1 MHSLS
6 RSEVTR
12 VLAWRCARRL
22 VVLPALSLLAHSYGA
37 PADTTAHNLAAA
49 ATTNELAMGEP
60 SLRCSPGPGIAAS
73 EPGRES
79 AARKTESWVSRID
92 HQIVELRQTLAH
104 VQRQLDE
111 IASARRELVDNVPI
125 DGHLPSAAREQGETL
140 AVAFPEPQPLSAPA
154 LALAEEAPRERSA
167 QASSHEAEK
176 ESSLPGQG
184 YSDKG
189 LYQGLA
195 AGASESRYG
204 RSLFSDSVKIGG
216 YGSFRYEAN
225 NIALGPQVGDLPR
238 LRRGHN
244 GFDFRRFVMT
254 LDAAP
259 FKRLRFYTEIEFER
273 LNEIEIERNAIP
285 ENLGRADR
293 VRRGTRF
300 IQEVEGTSGGAIAM
314 EQAWAQFDFSDNFGA
329 RFGVIL
335 PPLGRFNVLH
345 DDDYWD
351 LPRRPLVSRGGPVIP
366 TKSAWR
372 EVGGGIIFNKP
383 IGNGYLDGQFYVVNG
398 VQLDFTIEQVA
409 SLREG
414 RNLLELEP
422 ELSFSSG
429 AFDGSQSANAAAW
442 RLAIS
447 PSLGQEFAFSG
458 YHGRYTPD
466 YLVEHGQINAIAFD
480 GKATMG
486 RFEVEGEYVY
496 THFGRFRDVLGDI
509 GLQMVDAVAKTS
521 SSETA
526 DLESELEGGFKG
538 PFSNSRRGFWV
549 DFKYRARP
557 KWMQDSFL
565 GSDFEDPQ
573 LIPILRWERIW
584 FDDFLTGFDFAG
596 GEITRFETENL
607 QQERVSFGLAYRP
620 VTSVVFTTAW
630 EHNRRVSGSQLI
642 FPRPVGT
649 DPLPDKSFDSL
660 ILGATFGF

>member
-1 MHSLS
+1 M
-6 RSEVTR
+6 
-12 VLAWRCARRL
+12 
-22 VVLPALSLLAHSYGA
+22 
-37 PADTTAHNLAAA
+37 
-49 ATTNELAMGEP
+49 
-60 SLRCSPGPGIAAS
+60 RCSPGPGIAAS

>member
-1 MHSLS
+1 M
-6 RSEVTR
+6 E
-12 VLAWRCARRL
+12 
-22 VVLPALSLLAHSYGA
+22 
-37 PADTTAHNLAAA
+37 
-49 ATTNELAMGEP
+49 EP
-60 SLRCSPGPGIAAS
+60 SKCSPGPGIAAS
-73 EPGRES
+73 VPGRES

-92 HQIVELRQTLAH
+92 QQIVELRQTLAH
-104 VQRQLDE
+104 VQKQLDE
-111 IASARRELVDNVPI
+111 LASARSALVDNLPI
-125 DGHLPSAAREQGETL
+125 DGHFPSAAREQQETL
-140 AVAFPEPQPLSAPA
+140 AVAFAALEPSSAPA

-167 QASSHEAEK
+167 QASSPEAEK

-195 AGASESRYG
+195 AGAPESRYG

-285 ENLGRADR
+285 ENRGRADR

-372 EVGGGIIFNKP
+372 EVGGGLIFNKP

-398 VQLDFTIEQVA
+398 VQLDFAIEQVA

-422 ELSFSSG
+422 ELAFSSG
-429 AFDGSQSANAAAW
+429 AFDGSQTADAAVW
-442 RLAIS
+442 RMAIS
-447 PSLGQEFAFSG
+447 PSLGQEFAVSG

-466 YLVEHGQINAIAFD
+466 YLIEHGQINAIAFD
-480 GKATMG
+480 GKATIG
-486 RFEVEGEYVY
+486 NFELEGEYVY
-496 THFGRFRDVLGDI
+496 SHFGRFREVLGDI

-526 DLESELEGGFKG
+526 DLESEVEGGFKG
-538 PFSNSRRGFWV
+538 PFTNSRRGFWV

-565 GSDFEDPQ
+565 GNDFEDPQ

-620 VTSVVFTTAW
+620 VTSVVFTAAW

-660 ILGATFGF
+660 ILGGTFGF

>member
-1 MHSLS
+1 MRRLLKAAI
-6 RSEVTR
+6 RRNLV
-12 VLAWRCARRL
+12 WRCALCL
-22 VVLPALSLLAHSYGA
+22 VALPALSLPAQLRGA
-37 PADTTAHNLAAA
+37 PADTKAHNLAAA
-49 ATTNELAMGEP
+49 AATSKVATEEP
-60 SLRCSPGPGIAAS
+60 SRCSPGPGIAAS
-73 EPGRES
+73 APAGDS

-92 HQIVELRQTLAH
+92 QQIVELRQTLAD
-104 VQRQLDE
+104 VEKQLDE
-111 IASARRELVDNVPI
+111 LASARRALVDNVPI
-125 DGHLPSAAREQGETL
+125 DGHLPLAAREREETP
-140 AVAFPEPQPLSAPA
+140 AVVFAEPRPAREPA
-154 LALAEEAPRERSA
+154 LARAEEAPRERSG
-167 QASSHEAEK
+167 QASSPQAEK

-195 AGASESRYG
+195 AGAPESRYG
-204 RSLFSDSVKIGG
+204 RSLFFDYVKIGG

-225 NIALGPQVGDLPR
+225 NIDLGPQVGDLPR

-285 ENLGRADR
+285 ENLGRAGR

-314 EQAWAQFDFSDNFGA
+314 EQAWAQYDFSDNFGA

-372 EVGGGIIFNKP
+372 EVGGGLIFNKP

-422 ELSFSSG
+422 ELAFSAG
-429 AFDGSQSANAAAW
+429 AFDGSQTADAAAW
-442 RLAIS
+442 RLAVS
-447 PSLGQEFAFSG
+447 PSLGQEFAVSG

-466 YLVEHGQINAIAFD
+466 YLIEHGQINAIAFD

-486 RFEVEGEYVY
+486 SFEIEGEYVY
-496 THFGRFRDVLGDI
+496 THFGRFREVLGDI
-509 GLQMVDAVAKTS
+509 GLQMVDAAAKTS
-521 SSETA
+521 SSEAA

-538 PFSNSRRGFWV
+538 PFTNSRRGFWV

-584 FDDFLTGFDFAG
+584 FDDFLTGFDFSG
-596 GEITRFETENL
+596 SEITRFETENL
-607 QQERVSFGLAYRP
+607 QQERLSFGLAYRP

-649 DPLPDKSFDSL
+649 DPLPDKSFDTL
-660 ILGATFGF
+660 IVGATFGF

>member
-1 MHSLS
+1 M
-6 RSEVTR
+6 E
-12 VLAWRCARRL
+12 
-22 VVLPALSLLAHSYGA
+22 
-37 PADTTAHNLAAA
+37 
-49 ATTNELAMGEP
+49 EP
-60 SLRCSPGPGIAAS
+60 SKCSPGPGIAAS
-73 EPGRES
+73 VPGRES

-92 HQIVELRQTLAH
+92 QQIVELRQTLAH
-104 VQRQLDE
+104 VQKQLDE
-111 IASARRELVDNVPI
+111 LASARSALVDNVPI
-125 DGHLPSAAREQGETL
+125 DGHLPSAAREQEETL
-140 AVAFPEPQPLSAPA
+140 AVAFAALEPSSAPAPA
-154 LALAEEAPRERSA
+154 LAEQAPRERSA
-167 QASSHEAEK
+167 QASLPEAEK

-195 AGASESRYG
+195 AGAPESRYG

-216 YGSFRYEAN
+216 YGSARYEAN
-225 NIALGPQVGDLPR
+225 NINLGPQVGDLPR

-285 ENLGRADR
+285 ENRGRATR
-293 VRRGTRF
+293 NRRGTRF
-300 IQEVEGTSGGAIAM
+300 IQEVEGTSAGEIAM
-314 EQAWAQFDFSDNFGA
+314 EQAWAQYDFSDNFGA

-335 PPLGRFNVLH
+335 PPLGRYNILH

-372 EVGGGIIFNKP
+372 EVGGGLIFNKP
-383 IGNGYLDGQFYVVNG
+383 IGNGYLDGQFYFVNG
-398 VQLDFTIEQVA
+398 VQLDFAIEEVA

-429 AFDGSQSANAAAW
+429 AFDGSQTADAAAW

-447 PSLGQEFAFSG
+447 PSLGQEFAVSG

-466 YLVEHGQINAIAFD
+466 YLIEHGQINAIAFD
-480 GKATMG
+480 GKATIG
-486 RFEVEGEYVY
+486 NFELEGEYVY
-496 THFGRFRDVLGDI
+496 SHFGRFREVLGDI

-526 DLESELEGGFKG
+526 DLESEVEGGFKG
-538 PFSNSRRGFWV
+538 PFTNSRRGFWV

-565 GSDFEDPQ
+565 GNDFEDPQ

-584 FDDFLTGFDFAG
+584 FDDFLTGFDFSG

-607 QQERVSFGLAYRP
+607 QQERLSFGLAYRP
-620 VTSVVFTTAW
+620 VPSVVFTTAW
-630 EHNRRVSGSQLI
+630 EHNRRVTGSQLI

>member
-1 MHSLS
+1 MLGRLRKAVLS
-6 RSEVTR
+6 T
-12 VLAWRCARRL
+12 LAWCRALCLCA
-22 VVLPALSLLAHSYGA
+22 LPALALPTQLWGA
-37 PADTTAHNLAAA
+37 AADTGEHRRIGAA
-49 ATTNELAMGEP
+49 ATGKVTLEHSP
-60 SLRCSPGPGIAAS
+60 RCPPGPGFRAS
-73 EPGRES
+73 LPGGDS

-92 HQIVELRQTLAH
+92 EQIVELRQTLAH
-104 VQRQLDE
+104 VQKQLDE
-111 IASARRELVDNVPI
+111 LASARRALVDNVLI
-125 DGHLPSAAREQGETL
+125 DALVAREREETPAVAFAAPQPVREP
-140 AVAFPEPQPLSAPA
+140 AVAFPEEGS
-154 LALAEEAPRERSA
+154 RKRSA
-167 QASSHEAEK
+167 RAASPQAEK
-176 ESSLPGQG
+176 ESNLPGQG
-184 YSDKG
+184 RTDKG

-195 AGASESRYG
+195 AGAPESRYG
-204 RSLFSDSVKIGG
+204 RGLFSDHVKIGG

-225 NIALGPQVGDLPR
+225 NIGLGPQVGDLPR
-238 LRRGHN
+238 LSRSHN

-259 FKRLRFYTEIEFER
+259 FKKLRFYTEIEFER

-285 ENLGRADR
+285 ENLGRAGR

-314 EQAWAQFDFSDNFGA
+314 EQAWAQYDFNDNFGA

-335 PPLGRFNVLH
+335 PPLGRFNGLH

-351 LPRRPLVSRGGPVIP
+351 LPRRPLVSRGGPAIP
-366 TKSAWR
+366 TESAWR
-372 EVGGGIIFNKP
+372 EVGGGLVFNKP
-383 IGNGYLDGQFYVVNG
+383 IGNGYLDGQFYLVNG
-398 VQLDFTIEQVA
+398 VQLDFTIEEVA

-429 AFDGSQSANAAAW
+429 AFDGSQTADAAAW
-442 RLAIS
+442 RLAVS
-447 PSLGQEFAFSG
+447 PSLGQEFALSG

-466 YLVEHGQINAIAFD
+466 YLIEHGQINAIAFD

-486 RFEVEGEYVY
+486 SFEIEGEYVY
-496 THFGRFRDVLGDI
+496 THFGRFREVLGDI
-509 GLQMVDAVAKTS
+509 GLQMVDAAAKTS

-538 PFSNSRRGFWV
+538 PFTNSRRGFWV
-549 DFKYRARP
+549 DFKYRASP

-565 GSDFEDPQ
+565 GNDFEDPQ
-573 LIPILRWERIW
+573 LIPIVRWERIW
-584 FDDFLTGFDFAG
+584 FDDFLTGFDFSG
-596 GEITRFETENL
+596 GELTRFETENL

-630 EHNRRVSGSQLI
+630 EHNRRVTGSQLI
-642 FPRPVGT
+642 FPRPLGT
-649 DPLPDKSFDSL
+649 DPLGDKSFDTV

>member
-1 MHSLS
+1 M
-6 RSEVTR
+6 E
-12 VLAWRCARRL
+12 
-22 VVLPALSLLAHSYGA
+22 
-37 PADTTAHNLAAA
+37 
-49 ATTNELAMGEP
+49 EP
-60 SLRCSPGPGIAAS
+60 SRCSPGPGIAAS
-73 EPGRES
+73 VPAGDS
-79 AARKTESWVSRID
+79 AARKTGSWVSRID
-92 HQIVELRQTLAH
+92 QQIVELRQTLAD
-104 VQRQLDE
+104 VQSQLDE
-111 IASARRELVDNVPI
+111 LASARRALVDNVLI
-125 DGHLPSAAREQGETL
+125 DERLPLAAGEREETPAVAFAAPQPARKP
-140 AVAFPEPQPLSAPA
+140 AVAFPE
-154 LALAEEAPRERSA
+154 EDPRKRSA
-167 QASSHEAEK
+167 HASSPQAEK
-176 ESSLPGQG
+176 ESNLPGQG
-184 YSDKG
+184 RTDKG

-195 AGASESRYG
+195 AGAPESRYG
-204 RSLFSDSVKIGG
+204 RGLFSDYVKIGG

-259 FKRLRFYTEIEFER
+259 FKKLRFYTEIEFER

-285 ENLGRADR
+285 ENLGRAGR

-314 EQAWAQFDFSDNFGA
+314 EQAWAQYDFSDNFGA

-335 PPLGRFNVLH
+335 TPLGRFNVLH

-351 LPRRPLVSRGGPVIP
+351 LPRRPLVSRGGPVLP

-372 EVGGGIIFNKP
+372 EVGGGLVFNKP
-383 IGNGYLDGQFYVVNG
+383 IGNGYLDGQFYLLNG
-398 VQLDFTIEQVA
+398 VQLDFAIEQVA

-429 AFDGSQSANAAAW
+429 AFDGSQTADAAAW
-442 RLAIS
+442 RLAVS
-447 PSLGQEFAFSG
+447 PSLGQEFAVSG

-466 YLVEHGQINAIAFD
+466 YLIEHGQINAIAFD

-486 RFEVEGEYVY
+486 SFEIEGEYVY
-496 THFGRFRDVLGDI
+496 THFGRFREVLGDI
-509 GLQMVDAVAKTS
+509 GLQMVDAAAKTS

-538 PFSNSRRGFWV
+538 PFTNSRRGFWV

-565 GSDFEDPQ
+565 GNDFEDPQ

-584 FDDFLTGFDFAG
+584 FDDFLTGVDFSG
-596 GEITRFETENL
+596 SEITRFETENL
-607 QQERVSFGLAYRP
+607 QQERLSFGLAYRP

-630 EHNRRVSGSQLI
+630 EHNRRVTGSQLI

-649 DPLPDKSFDSL
+649 DPLADKSFDTI

>member
-1 MHSLS
+1 MS
-6 RSEVTR
+6 T
-12 VLAWRCARRL
+12 LAWRYALCL
-22 VVLPALSLLAHSYGA
+22 VALLALAPSTQLWGA
-37 PADTTAHNLAAA
+37 GA
-49 ATTNELAMGEP
+49 ATGKAALEDP
-60 SLRCSPGPGIAAS
+60 PRCAPGPGIAAS
-73 EPGRES
+73 LPGDDS
-79 AARKTESWVSRID
+79 AARKRESWVSRID
-92 HQIVELRQTLAH
+92 EQIVELRQTLAD
-104 VQRQLDE
+104 VQKQLDE
-111 IASARRELVDNVPI
+111 LASARRALADNILIDALVARKREETPVVAF
-125 DGHLPSAAREQGETL
+125 AAPQPVREP
-140 AVAFPEPQPLSAPA
+140 AVAFPEEGSPK
-154 LALAEEAPRERSA
+154 RSV
-167 QASSHEAEK
+167 QAASRQAEK

-184 YSDKG
+184 RTDKG

-195 AGASESRYG
+195 AGAPESRYG
-204 RSLFSDSVKIGG
+204 RGLFSDYVKIGG

-225 NIALGPQVGDLPR
+225 NIGLGPQVGDLPR
-238 LRRGHN
+238 LSRSHN

-259 FKRLRFYTEIEFER
+259 FKKLRFYTEIEFER

-285 ENLGRADR
+285 ENLGRASR

-314 EQAWAQFDFSDNFGA
+314 EQAWAQYDFNDNFGA

-351 LPRRPLVSRGGPVIP
+351 LPRRPLVSRGGPAIP

-372 EVGGGIIFNKP
+372 EVGGGLVFNKP
-383 IGNGYLDGQFYVVNG
+383 IGNGYLDGQFYLVNG
-398 VQLDFTIEQVA
+398 VQLDFAIEEVA

-414 RNLLELEP
+414 RNLLELES
-422 ELSFSSG
+422 ELFFSSG
-429 AFDGSQSANAAAW
+429 AFDGSQTADAAAW
-442 RLAIS
+442 RLAVS
-447 PSLGQEFAFSG
+447 PSLGQEFAVSG

-466 YLVEHGQINAIAFD
+466 YLIEHGQINAIAFD

-486 RFEVEGEYVY
+486 SFEIEGEYVY
-496 THFGRFRDVLGDI
+496 THFGRFREVLGDI
-509 GLQMVDAVAKTS
+509 GLQMVDAAAKTS
-521 SSETA
+521 ISETA

-538 PFSNSRRGFWV
+538 PFTNSRRGFWV

-565 GSDFEDPQ
+565 GNDFEDPQ
-573 LIPILRWERIW
+573 LIPIVRWERIW
-584 FDDFLTGFDFAG
+584 FDDFLTGFDFSG

-630 EHNRRVSGSQLI
+630 EHNRRVTGSQLI

-649 DPLPDKSFDSL
+649 DPLADKSFDTV